1 MILKKHKIDYSIL
14 IVVLLLVVFGLF
26 MVYSA
31 SNIVALYKYNDKA
44 YFLKRQCIFAL
55 VGVALMFLVIHL
67 DIRKV
72 FKATTVIYI
81 ISLVLLVLVLIP
93 GIGRVRGG
101 ARSWIGIGS
110 FSIQPSE
117 FMKLSIILL
126 LSKYLS
132 RHHKDLQKPWPFIQV
147 LFLIISSFG
156 LIMLQ
161 PDFGTGLVLVL
172 SSILLL
178 FNAGGKWKYFLILIG
193 LGVVGLIA
201 LIASAP
207 YRLTR
212 IFAFLDPW
220 SDPLGSGFQGIQALF
235 AIAPSGLFGLGY
247 NKSMQKHFF
256 LPEPQN
262 DFIFAIVCEE
272 LGLIGGVIL
281 LGLFL
286 FLCIKMVKISVNV
299 DHLYLKFLSLGIGL
313 SLFVQVFI
321 NIGVVIGL
329 LPVTGITL
337 PIISYGGSSLVLT
350 LVFLGLVINI
360 SQYTEEGMVD

>member
-1 MILKKHKIDYSIL
+1 M
-14 IVVLLLVVFGLF
+14 
-26 MVYSA
+26 
-31 SNIVALYKYNDKA
+31 
-44 YFLKRQCIFAL
+44 YFCP
-55 VGVALMFLVIHL
+55 
-67 DIRKV
+67 
-72 FKATTVIYI
+72 YW
-81 ISLVLLVLVLIP
+81 
-93 GIGRVRGG
+93 GG
-101 ARSWIGIGS
+101 AYVFSDSFRYSKSISSNDNHLHHLFGSSCFGIDTRNWKSQGWS
-110 FSIQPSE
+110 KILDWHRFFLYSTIRIYE
-117 FMKLSIILL
+117 ISIILL

-299 DHLYLKFLSLGIGL
+299 DQLYLKFLSLGIV
-313 SLFVQVFI
+313 LF
-321 NIGVVIGL
+321 
-329 LPVTGITL
+329 
-337 PIISYGGSSLVLT
+337 
-350 LVFLGLVINI
+350 
-360 SQYTEEGMVD
+360 